1 MVYSRGV
8 KRRNLLAGLAASAL
22 TQLEGRAA
30 TNVPTM
36 FLEIKT
42 WKLHNSEED
51 QGSRVSDFL
60 SGALFPALTKAGAK
74 PVAALGNIIAP
85 DGPFYVTVVQYPSL
99 SAMQDVLAKCAADDG
114 YQDATRKLGA
124 GTGLPF
130 VRIESSLLQCF
141 RAFPEAKIPADAA
154 NRPPR
159 IFELRTYESQTLA
172 TLQRKITMFNGGE
185 IGIFERLNMRP
196 VFFGECIVGA
206 KQPCLTYM
214 LSFDDLAA
222 REKLWRD
229 FGADLAWKRLSG
241 PPEYKDAQIVSNI
254 SNVILRP
261 LAFSPVR

>member
-1 MVYSRGV
+1 MVYSREV

-22 TQLEGRAA
+22 TTFEARADSN
-30 TNVPTM
+30 TPQM
-36 FLEIKT
+36 FIELKT
-42 WKLHNSEED
+42 WKLRNSDED

-60 SGALFPALTKAGAK
+60 DSGLFPALTRAGAK
-74 PVAALGNIIAP
+74 PVAALANLIAP
-85 DGPFYVTVVQYPSL
+85 DGPFYVTAVQYPSL
-99 SAMQDVLAKCAADDG
+99 SAMQDVLTKCAADDT
-114 YQDATRKLGA
+114 YEQAMRKLGT

-130 VRIESSLLQCF
+130 VRIESSLLHCF
-141 RAFPEAKIPADAA
+141 HAFPEAKIPEDAA

-159 IFELRTYESQTLA
+159 IFELRTYESQTLT

-206 KQPCLTYM
+206 RQPCLTYM

-222 REKLWRD
+222 REKLWRE
-229 FGADLAWKRLSG
+229 FGSDLAWKRLSG
-241 PPEYKDAQIVSNI
+241 PPEYKDAQIVANI